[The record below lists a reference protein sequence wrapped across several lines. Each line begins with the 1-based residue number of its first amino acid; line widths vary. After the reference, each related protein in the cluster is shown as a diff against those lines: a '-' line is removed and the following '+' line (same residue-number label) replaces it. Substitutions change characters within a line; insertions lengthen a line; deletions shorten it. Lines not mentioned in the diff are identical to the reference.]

1 MWANAEDELVCD
13 FAEVYR
19 VYDLRSLPPV
29 TAARLTCGLSADSRA
44 WRKIR
49 GEQLKF
55 GERLA
60 VLTFDVLAQIRFYAA
75 RGAGY
80 KAAFPKALYAE
91 LAGGTKSESGIVG
104 FDSAEDFERERAK
117 ILKE

>member
-1 MWANAEDELVCD
+1 
-13 FAEVYR
+13 
-19 VYDLRSLPPV
+19 VYDFRELPLL
-29 TAARLTCGLSADSRA
+29 TAARLACGLSADSRA

-60 VLTFDVLAQIRFYAA
+60 VLAFDVLTQIRFYAA

-80 KAAFPKALYAE
+80 KAAFPKALHTE
-91 LAGGTKSESGIVG
+91 LTGAKPENSTDG
-104 FDSAEDFERERAK
+104 FDSAEDFERMRAR
-117 ILKE
+117 ILKDTGGDIHHG

>member
-1 MWANAEDELVCD
+1 MYDFRELP
-13 FAEVYR
+13 
-19 VYDLRSLPPV
+19 LL
-29 TAARLTCGLSADSRA
+29 TAARLACGLPADSRA

-49 GEQLKF
+49 GEELRF
-55 GERLA
+55 GERMT
-60 VLTFDVLAQIRFYAA
+60 VLMFDVLTQIRFYAA

-91 LAGGTKSESGIVG
+91 LAGGTKSESCIDG

-117 ILKE
+117 ILNNTGGDIHHG

>member
-1 MWANAEDELVCD
+1 MYDFRELP
-13 FAEVYR
+13 
-19 VYDLRSLPPV
+19 LP
-29 TAARLTCGLSADSRA
+29 TAARLACGLTADSRA

-49 GEQLKF
+49 GEELRF
-55 GERLA
+55 GERMT
-60 VLTFDVLAQIRFYAA
+60 VLMFDVLTQIRFYAA

-91 LAGGTKSESGIVG
+91 LAGGTKSESGIDG

-117 ILKE
+117 ILNNTGGDIHHG